1 MRSECEKRWCDELG
15 QNLLGWQIYPSTES
29 PGESSK
35 RISGKTDFNVVRDP
49 NIPLGLINYEENVCF
64 FNSVIEVLY
73 YLPLIRDYINKLR
86 PPVKGVAM
94 KIRKF
99 SREIETSN
107 EPVRTSN
114 YVKHLSL
121 QGYEPEMQYDA
132 HDLLQLLAKIYPNIN
147 DDCMFKI
154 DKLEP
159 TLQTMMRWCM
169 YWLVSALRGF
179 E

>member
-1 MRSECEKRWCDELG
+1 
-15 QNLLGWQIYPSTES
+15 
-29 PGESSK
+29 
-35 RISGKTDFNVVRDP
+35 
-49 NIPLGLINYEENVCF
+49 
-64 FNSVIEVLY
+64 
-73 YLPLIRDYINKLR
+73 
-86 PPVKGVAM
+86 M

-107 EPVRTSN
+107 EPVRTSD
-114 YVKHLSL
+114 YVKYLSL
-121 QGYEPEMQYDA
+121 QGYEPEMQYHA

-169 YWLVSALRGF
+169 Y
-179 E
+179 

>member
-1 MRSECEKRWCDELG
+1 
-15 QNLLGWQIYPSTES
+15 
-29 PGESSK
+29 
-35 RISGKTDFNVVRDP
+35 
-49 NIPLGLINYEENVCF
+49 
-64 FNSVIEVLY
+64 
-73 YLPLIRDYINKLR
+73 
-86 PPVKGVAM
+86 M

-121 QGYEPEMQYDA
+121 KGYEPEMQYDA

-154 DKLEP
+154 GKLEL
-159 TLQTMMRWCM
+159 TLCNDCGHTADNDVLTGL
-169 YWLVSALRGF
+169 YT
-179 E
+179 